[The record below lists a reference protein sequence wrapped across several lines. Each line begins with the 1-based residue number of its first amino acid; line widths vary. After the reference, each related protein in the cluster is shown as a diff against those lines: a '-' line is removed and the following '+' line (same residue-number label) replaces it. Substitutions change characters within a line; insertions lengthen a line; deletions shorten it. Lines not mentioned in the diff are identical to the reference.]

1 MCRRASFSGG
11 IDGCFSWFGWSG
23 VDWVSLM
30 VSVRLARGSAVM
42 FAVDSSHCSF
52 GLGRVYDQLVG
63 LMQLCCNELVY

>member
-1 MCRRASFSGG
+1 MCRRASFSGE

-30 VSVRLARGSAVM
+30 VSVRLTRGSAVM
-42 FAVDSSHCSF
+42 LAVDLSHCLF

-63 LMQLCCNELVY
+63 LMQSCCHVIVD